1 MIQQSSTS
9 TPMGK
14 IAQKRQKADA
24 YLKSKIAELNA
35 GEALPPIRQ
44 MMQESGLGRNIL
56 ENRIAELEALKV
68 LEIRERSGIYLS
80 SCSNEPD
87 ERIVDIVACSEI
99 GYLNETQ
106 SATYIRELVNE
117 LLRRSALHGYAS
129 RLWRVS
135 YYAPLSEY
143 HELIRKHNLRNAM
156 LIMPHSNE
164 IPRLFQSENVRCT
177 VVMPRYYPGGGPAVI
192 DAPDMVQRQMQYL
205 YDHGHRKIGIIH
217 TVDLGFL
224 SLTDLLRREDYYRF
238 MSEHGLGV
246 RPEWA
251 IHYSTDESVL
261 FPRLDRMMNS
271 PEPPTALVVFEWFLG
286 QVYDYCRARG
296 IEIGRDLS
304 IISSD
309 GVEMDKFSPK
319 PTTVVNPVGKTADL
333 AWRLLLE
340 SLDEPR
346 GAAIDYID
354 LEVREGDSVARL

>member
-224 SLTDLLRREDYYRF
+224 SLTDLLR
-238 MSEHGLGV
+238 
-246 RPEWA
+246 
-251 IHYSTDESVL
+251 ESVL
-261 FPRLDRMMNS
+261 FPRLDRMLNS
-271 PEPPTALVVFEWFLG
+271 SEPPTALVVFEWFLG
-286 QVYDYCRARG
+286 QVYDYCRERG
-296 IEIGRDLS
+296 IAIGRDLS

-340 SLDEPR
+340 SIDEPR